1 MAIFLIDCLLFFSL
15 TVVGDVMRKKKP
27 PQMHFI
33 AKLISAVN
41 YPAVPSLL
49 CRERWQRLR
58 RCYRTFLEQ
67 TEFVS
72 IYQLV
77 PINYDKE
84 LTCNKTLRFIKSVNI
99 KMANSFHELSTGS
112 VSLQVDDLS

>member
-1 MAIFLIDCLLFFSL
+1 
-15 TVVGDVMRKKKP
+15 
-27 PQMHFI
+27 MHFI

-41 YPAVPSLL
+41 YPAVPSLF
-49 CRERWQRLR
+49 CRERRQRL